1 MLIFCIYISVQNFSL
16 KVELKACLKEY
27 QFTIVNDCE
36 LHLHLTLVLSTALNK
51 EHTMTIYV
59 NLQNYLHTRFMK
71 CYRWILFK
79 AMTILGCCNFDLYPL
94 GTLKFCFNFFEDIKK
109 RKIQAKD
116 FVYKIRW
123 SMHCK
128 VQFIKY
134 IKIYMDIIC
143 EHKKIL
149 VRLQKSKKLRNVWG
163 RKQNQLNFMLFL
175 NSILIYLDRRQVRSG
190 CSSRD
195 PIFLH
200 QNTW

>member
-1 MLIFCIYISVQNFSL
+1 MYIYVQNFHL

-134 IKIYMDIIC
+134 IKIYMDINYMWTQENIS
-143 EHKKIL
+143 ETAKE
-149 VRLQKSKKLRNVWG
+149 QKAKECMRKETKPIKLHALS
-163 RKQNQLNFMLFL
+163 QLNFNLPG
-175 NSILIYLDRRQVRSG
+175 QA
-190 CSSRD
+190 SSA
-195 PIFLH
+195 
-200 QNTW
+200 